1 MPRELIVIQVG
12 QCGNQIGLNFW
23 ELALKE
29 FAAYNKGKI
38 YNESLSSL
46 FMNYD
51 NKYSTQQIR
60 LHSENWLPYFRYQ
73 GTMSRN

>member
-29 FAAYNKGKI
+29 FASYNKGKV

-51 NKYSTQQIR
+51 NKYSS
-60 LHSENWLPYFRYQ
+60 H
-73 GTMSRN
+73 